1 VVIILAAVVLHTT
14 VVAAVEIPSVVVAKR
29 L

>member
-1 VVIILAAVVLHTT
+1 VVIILAAVVLNTI
-14 VVAAVEIPSVVVAKR
+14 VVAAVEIPSVVIAKR